1 MSIRSSI
8 SRSISNMLDK
18 TWQKAKGSNIK
29 LGLLLAAASGMLL
42 TFYSFMLRNIRNDID
57 KNMVLLMRGLLQT
70 TTMAAWSWNNGLS
83 FFPSASRENW
93 ISIASTWTLTFCTTG
108 KKLVSYTTKQPYRS
122 ISNFYVFS
130 NLGLL

>member
-18 TWQKAKGSNIK
+18 TWQKAKGTNIK
-29 LGLLLAAASGMLL
+29 LGLLLAASSGMLL

-57 KNMVLLMRGLLQT
+57 KNMVLLMRGVLQT
-70 TTMAAWSWNNGLS
+70 IAMAAWSWNKKLS
-83 FFPSASRENW
+83 FFPSVSRENW

-108 KKLVSYTTKQPYRS
+108 NK
-122 ISNFYVFS
+122 I
-130 NLGLL
+130 GIM